1 MTAYGAISGAADGV
15 AVADKT
21 INISWTAN
29 PATTATAASGYNVYM
44 GTTAGGESATPVNGS
59 VPITGTSVN
68 VPNLTDGTT
77 YYFTVKSVNALGS
90 SSASSEVSDV
100 PNGVTSAP
108 QTVAVQ
114 GANTS
119 ATLTWSAPAT
129 NGGTPVI
136 GYNVYYFTTASATTA
151 AASLVT
157 LNGTSASAAF
167 LNQSTP
173 NLGSAAV
180 PANGKDWLTNG
191 TFTTA
196 NLVSGTTYTVANLTN
211 GTAYFFVV
219 TAVNAV
225 GESQGLLASATPT
238 TPGTVPTA
246 PTGVTATASSNSIT
260 IAWTSNSA
268 SNGYNVYQGT
278 SAGGESTTPV
288 NTLPI
293 TDSVSPSLR
302 ITGLTAN
309 TQYFFTVKALNSTG
323 SSAASSEVTATTGA
337 GVPGAPTIASVGAV
351 YQAANVAVNAP
362 ASTGGST
369 ISSYTVTATP
379 SAGSSTAGVET
390 CTYTVDS
397 GVGYCQVGTLTNGVT
412 YSFTAVA
419 TNSVGS
425 SLASAAVTAVP
436 AITAPDAPGAVS
448 VAIANGVA
456 TLTWTYTGASTQNGS
471 AQPAGYRILSS
482 TASGNEVLVA
492 QAASGATTATFAA
505 PVGATYYFRVV
516 AVTANGVS
524 VPSNEVFATSGGT
537 VAGAPTAAGVINY
550 AVGAVADTSTA
561 YVYWS
566 APLTMGTAS
575 VSAYKVYLVTNGNT
589 GASALNVTT
598 TGTAS
603 NISTALT
610 IASAAGITAGMAVSG
625 TGIDTGT
632 TVASITGTSVTLS
645 KATTAAIN
653 AGAIKFS
660 AVALSDS
667 TTAYSGNVVLLGM
680 NDACTY
686 NCTNLFNGG
695 GYSDFGGY
703 ALVSGLTAG
712 TKYTFIVTSVNG
724 SGEDVVYPSS
734 TVVVTALGTSNA
746 PTNAAGAAG
755 AAKATVSW
763 TAPVNATDLSVASGY
778 KVYTAA
784 AAASLSD
791 GTVTLTGLTISASVA
806 TVTVANCNGILAKM
820 TITGTRITAGTTV
833 TSCTGTALVMSA
845 NGASGGSSDL
855 TFKLLGTAN
864 AAITTASTTLVLSAS
879 NTSIVPGMTIT
890 DTTTATKVPAGTYV
904 ISNTAGTLV
913 LSQAVLSGASDVFL
927 FTQQLQVCATSTAGV
942 PCLANKIGA
951 LTSVVVNGLTAGSA
965 VYFAVSATND
975 PLATVYSALSTASA
989 SVTPVAVPATPN
1001 SGSVSSPVL
1010 SGSVLVTHSS
1020 GAGATSWTA
1029 TATPSGA
1036 SCTALANTG
1045 ACLIPGLTNGVSYAI
1060 SVVDTNAVGSSAS
1073 YVITASYTPLGKP
1086 GAMTGVTAAITA
1098 AQGTTTAP
1106 TYTVNVAWPIAT
1118 LGGNPFGAYSVVLSD
1133 LTTGATTTYTLA
1145 TPAQAA
1151 IAGGANGVGTQG
1163 AAASTTEK
1171 AAAIAYLI
1179 ANGSGNYCVV
1189 PVAYLLSGI
1198 DTRDSANITSSANTC
1213 DIYGIAGSGD
1223 TAVFSVATTNTTG
1236 AGAGTTVSSAT
1247 SPLVFSKTGTVTSK
1261 PGLAA
1266 TGVVA
1271 SSGSVTVTWTAP
1283 SFQGGV
1289 LGGILGY
1296 NVYVGTTSG
1305 GESST
1310 PVNGSILIPAGTLTL
1325 TVPNLTNGKQYYF
1338 TVKAVNTAGSSV
1350 ASTERS
1356 ATPTEAPG
1364 APVSVIATP
1373 AATSIALS
1381 WTAPSTT
1388 GGAPVTGYEVYA
1400 WVDSITPTTLNPVNA
1415 TLVTGTSYTATG
1427 LATGTKYSFVVV
1439 ALNAAG
1445 GSAQSSVISATPA
1458 AVAAVAVVALPKDVT
1473 VSFSASPAAKTAAQ
1487 IKKMTAAQKAAYNK
1501 AVAAATKISAEGL
1514 IALNNYAL
1522 NSVDGS
1528 KVTITANGSTAAIA
1542 QARANAIANYLVQS
1556 GAALHYNIV
1565 PAIGTGLNTAVMVT
1579 TAA

>member
-1 MTAYGAISGAADGV
+1 MVASFAITLLLFYLSNTGRGLSDFWAFTYVHNFVEWSTTNEEKYMSGSTLVSQLVRKTATVVAGAAMLLASMLGVAGIASATTIPTVTNTVPLPPVLVTAYGAISGAAV
-15 AVADKT
+15 PLAVADKT

-196 NLVSGTTYTVANLTN
+196 NLVTGTTYTVTGLSNSST
-211 GTAYFFVV
+211 YFFVV

-293 TDSVSPSLR
+293 TDSVSPSLS

-379 SAGSSTAGVET
+379 SAGSQTGGVET
-390 CTYTVDS
+390 CTYTVAS
-397 GVGYCQVGTLTNGVT
+397 GDGYCQVGSLTNGVT

-456 TLTWTYTGASTQNGS
+456 TLTWTYSGASTQNGS

-482 TASGNEVLVA
+482 TASGKEVLVA
-492 QAASGATTATFAA
+492 QAAAGATTATFAA
-505 PVGATYYFRVV
+505 PVGATYYFQVV

-550 AVGAVADTSTA
+550 AVGAAANTSQADVS
-561 YVYWS
+561 WS
-566 APLTMGTAS
+566 APLTMGSGS

-598 TGTAS
+598 TGTAGS
-603 NISTALT
+603 GSTALT
-610 IASAAGITAGMAVSG
+610 VASAAGITAGMAVSG
-625 TGIDTGT
+625 TGITVGT
-632 TVASITGTSVTLS
+632 YVSAINAATQVVTLS
-645 KATTAAIN
+645 ANTTAAI
-653 AGAIKFS
+653 AGGALTFT
-660 AVALSDS
+660 AQPLVVAAGE
-667 TTAYSGNVVLLGM
+667 TTAQALYSGNVVLQAM
-680 NDACTY
+680 DNACTV
-686 NCTNLFNGG
+686 NCTNLFDGG
-695 GYSDFGGY
+695 GYNDFGGY

-712 TKYTFIVTSVNG
+712 TKYTFIVTSVNA

-778 KVYTAA
+778 QVYTAA
-784 AAASLSD
+784 AAASLSN
-791 GTVTLTGLTISASVA
+791 GTVTLTGLTISAGAA
-806 TVTVANCNGILAKM
+806 TVTVANCNGILTGM
-820 TITGTRITAGTTV
+820 TITGSKITAGTTV
-833 TSCTGTALVMSA
+833 TLCTGTTLTMSA
-845 NGASGGSSDL
+845 NGASPGSSDL
-855 TFKLLGTAN
+855 TFKLLGTAK
-864 AAITTASTTLVLSAS
+864 AAITTASTTLALSAS

-890 DTTTATKVPAGTYV
+890 DNNTPANVPAGTYV

-927 FTQQLQVCATSTAGV
+927 FTQQLQVCATSTDPESTGLETDPEFGVAG
-942 PCLANKIGA
+942 
-951 LTSVVVNGLTAGSA
+951 TA
-965 VYFAVSATND
+965 
-975 PLATVYSALSTASA
+975 
-989 SVTPVAVPATPN
+989 
-1001 SGSVSSPVL
+1001 
-1010 SGSVLVTHSS
+1010 
-1020 GAGATSWTA
+1020 
-1029 TATPSGA
+1029 
-1036 SCTALANTG
+1036 
-1045 ACLIPGLTNGVSYAI
+1045 
-1060 SVVDTNAVGSSAS
+1060 
-1073 YVITASYTPLGKP
+1073 
-1086 GAMTGVTAAITA
+1086 TGVTDA
-1098 AQGTTTAP
+1098 
-1106 TYTVNVAWPIAT
+1106 
-1118 LGGNPFGAYSVVLSD
+1118 
-1133 LTTGATTTYTLA
+1133 
-1145 TPAQAA
+1145 
-1151 IAGGANGVGTQG
+1151 
-1163 AAASTTEK
+1163 E
-1171 AAAIAYLI
+1171 
-1179 ANGSGNYCVV
+1179 
-1189 PVAYLLSGI
+1189 
-1198 DTRDSANITSSANTC
+1198 
-1213 DIYGIAGSGD
+1213 
-1223 TAVFSVATTNTTG
+1223 AV
-1236 AGAGTTVSSAT
+1236 
-1247 SPLVFSKTGTVTSK
+1247 
-1261 PGLAA
+1261 
-1266 TGVVA
+1266 
-1271 SSGSVTVTWTAP
+1271 
-1283 SFQGGV
+1283 
-1289 LGGILGY
+1289 
-1296 NVYVGTTSG
+1296 
-1305 GESST
+1305 
-1310 PVNGSILIPAGTLTL
+1310 
-1325 TVPNLTNGKQYYF
+1325 
-1338 TVKAVNTAGSSV
+1338 
-1350 ASTERS
+1350 
-1356 ATPTEAPG
+1356 
-1364 APVSVIATP
+1364 
-1373 AATSIALS
+1373 
-1381 WTAPSTT
+1381 
-1388 GGAPVTGYEVYA
+1388 
-1400 WVDSITPTTLNPVNA
+1400 DNA
-1415 TLVTGTSYTATG
+1415 
-1427 LATGTKYSFVVV
+1427 
-1439 ALNAAG
+1439 
-1445 GSAQSSVISATPA
+1445 
-1458 AVAAVAVVALPKDVT
+1458 
-1473 VSFSASPAAKTAAQ
+1473 
-1487 IKKMTAAQKAAYNK
+1487 
-1501 AVAAATKISAEGL
+1501 E
-1514 IALNNYAL
+1514 
-1522 NSVDGS
+1522 
-1528 KVTITANGSTAAIA
+1528 
-1542 QARANAIANYLVQS
+1542 
-1556 GAALHYNIV
+1556 
-1565 PAIGTGLNTAVMVT
+1565 
-1579 TAA
+1579 